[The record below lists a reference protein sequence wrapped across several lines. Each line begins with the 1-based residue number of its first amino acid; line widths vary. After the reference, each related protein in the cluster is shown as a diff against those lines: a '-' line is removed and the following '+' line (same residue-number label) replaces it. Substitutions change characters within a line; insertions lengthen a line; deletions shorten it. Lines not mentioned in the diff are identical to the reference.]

1 MTVGVAVPF
10 YTTREMDDLTH
21 EELMEWLLKLNRC
34 QREYCARVNGRARSM
49 LNATYRLN
57 RWLDQESRDDI
68 MDRHY
73 ALQVFKK
80 IWRLCL
86 IKAFIYS
93 MRATAI
99 LWRWSADSVE
109 RATFLLIWIWQS
121 RKGSASKTC
130 WGPTT
135 WSSTLRDGG

>member
-21 EELMEWLLKLNRC
+21 EDLMEWLHKLNRC

-49 LNATYRLN
+49 LNATYQLN

-80 IWRLCL
+80 I
-86 IKAFIYS
+86 
-93 MRATAI
+93 
-99 LWRWSADSVE
+99 
-109 RATFLLIWIWQS
+109 
-121 RKGSASKTC
+121 
-130 WGPTT
+130 
-135 WSSTLRDGG
+135 

>member
-10 YTTREMDDLTH
+10 YTAREMDDLTH
-21 EELMEWLLKLNRC
+21 EELMEWLLKLNRS

-49 LNATYRLN
+49 LNATYQLN

-80 IWRLCL
+80 I
-86 IKAFIYS
+86 
-93 MRATAI
+93 
-99 LWRWSADSVE
+99 
-109 RATFLLIWIWQS
+109 
-121 RKGSASKTC
+121 
-130 WGPTT
+130 
-135 WSSTLRDGG
+135 

>member
-21 EELMEWLLKLNRC
+21 EELMEWLLKLNKC

-80 IWRLCL
+80 I
-86 IKAFIYS
+86 
-93 MRATAI
+93 
-99 LWRWSADSVE
+99 
-109 RATFLLIWIWQS
+109 
-121 RKGSASKTC
+121 
-130 WGPTT
+130 
-135 WSSTLRDGG
+135 

>member
-10 YTTREMDDLTH
+10 YTTREMDDLSH
-21 EELMEWLLKLNRC
+21 EELKEWLLKLNRC

-49 LNATYRLN
+49 LNATHRLN

-80 IWRLCL
+80 I
-86 IKAFIYS
+86 
-93 MRATAI
+93 
-99 LWRWSADSVE
+99 
-109 RATFLLIWIWQS
+109 
-121 RKGSASKTC
+121 
-130 WGPTT
+130 
-135 WSSTLRDGG
+135 